1 MTSLQADAVGIELA
15 MECGLL
21 FTFKCVNPLFFQM
34 YKCACQADNFTN
46 SFDRPDAKITNTEAS
61 FGQLFYR
68 QLNFVVSAIFARTPE
83 FIDSVASKAASI
95 SG

>member
-15 MECGLL
+15 IECGLL
-21 FTFKCVNPLFFQM
+21 FTLFLRCFPDILM
-34 YKCACQADNFTN
+34 RCQADNFTN